1 MAIKIAIFV
10 DFLTVLLISANT
22 GQYQMQNIHVQ
33 NISISWRWCGAQ
45 LRIHQFYKFAKPP
58 HVSNHHQ
65 NITLQFL
72 DFHLPFSYLP
82 TQSHLLLQ
90 SIETQHHQRCS
101 CYFLYSI
108 YSTLIFCSYLEF
120 WCQPCKK
127 MDLTWR
133 NLTWQNHN
141 S

>member
-65 NITLQFL
+65 NIILQFL
-72 DFHLPFSYLP
+72 DFTCRFHIYPRN
-82 TQSHLLLQ
+82 H
-90 SIETQHHQRCS
+90 
-101 CYFLYSI
+101 I
-108 YSTLIFCSYLEF
+108 YSCNQLKLNIIKDAPVIFYTASIQLLF
-120 WCQPCKK
+120 FAPILNFDASRVKRWI
-127 MDLTWR
+127 
-133 NLTWQNHN
+133 
-141 S
+141 